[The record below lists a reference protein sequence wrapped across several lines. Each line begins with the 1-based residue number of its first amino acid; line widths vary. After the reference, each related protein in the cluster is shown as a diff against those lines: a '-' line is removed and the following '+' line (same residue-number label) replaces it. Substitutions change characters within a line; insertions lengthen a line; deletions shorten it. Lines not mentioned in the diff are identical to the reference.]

1 MGWFVSLVKFSGMVS
16 FLKIF
21 LSLVWL
27 FMVYMVVS
35 TSLESSLFKEWDYLA
50 AIPWM
55 RATLW
60 DFYAN
65 VLVIYLWI
73 LYREKSAVLKIVWA
87 VLFFTLGSIGTIG
100 YVLLQLFSLKGDEG
114 VNVILKPKQAHA

>member
-1 MGWFVSLVKFSGMVS
+1 MVS

-21 LSLVWL
+21 LALVWL

-35 TSLESSLFKEWDYLA
+35 TSLESSLFKEWDYLGS
-50 AIPWM
+50 IPWM

-65 VLVIYLWI
+65 VLVIYLWV
-73 LYREKSAVLKIVWA
+73 LYRERSIGIKILWA

-100 YVLLQLFSLKGDEG
+100 YVLIQLFSLGESEEID
-114 VNVILKPKQAHA
+114 VILKPKSA

>member
-1 MGWFVSLVKFSGMVS
+1 MVS

-21 LSLVWL
+21 LSGVWL

-35 TSLESSLFKEWDYLA
+35 TSLESSLFKEWDFLGS
-50 AIPWM
+50 IPWM

-65 VLVIYLWI
+65 VLVIYLWV
-73 LYREKSAVLKIVWA
+73 LYRERNLAVKAFWA
-87 VLFFTLGSIGTIG
+87 ILFFALGSIGTIA
-100 YVLLQLFSLKGDEG
+100 YVLIQLFSLKEGDDISHIFKRKA
-114 VNVILKPKQAHA
+114 V

>member
-1 MGWFVSLVKFSGMVS
+1 MVS

-21 LSLVWL
+21 LSTVWL

-35 TSLESSLFKEWDYLA
+35 TSLESSLFKEWDFLGS
-50 AIPWM
+50 IPWM

-65 VLVIYLWI
+65 VLVIYLWV
-73 LYREKSAVLKIVWA
+73 LYRERNWAIKILWA
-87 VLFFTLGSIGTIG
+87 ILFFTLGSIGTIG
-100 YVLLQLFSLKGDEG
+100 YVLIQLFFLKDGEG
-114 VNVILKPKQAHA
+114 IQHILTPKSSK

>member
-1 MGWFVSLVKFSGMVS
+1 MVS

-21 LSLVWL
+21 LGLVWL

-35 TSLESSLFKEWDYLA
+35 TSLESSLFKEWDFLGS
-50 AIPWM
+50 IPWM

-65 VLVIYLWI
+65 VLVIYLWV
-73 LYREKSAVLKIVWA
+73 LYREKNMGIKILWA

-100 YVLLQLFSLKGDEG
+100 YVLIQLFSLDAGEG
-114 VNVILKPKQAHA
+114 IDSILKPKPA

>member
-1 MGWFVSLVKFSGMVS
+1 MVS

-21 LSLVWL
+21 LIVVWL

-50 AIPWM
+50 GIPWM

-65 VLVIYLWI
+65 ILVIYLWV
-73 LYREKSAVLKIVWA
+73 LYREKSIASKILWLI
-87 VLFFTLGSIGTIG
+87 LFVALGSIGSIG
-100 YVLLQLFSLKGDEG
+100 YLLIQLFG
-114 VNVILKPKQAHA
+114 VKRGEEVEMILKPK

>member
-1 MGWFVSLVKFSGMVS
+1 MIT

-21 LSLVWL
+21 LSAVWV
-27 FMVYMVVS
+27 FMVYMVVA
-35 TSLESSLFKEWDYLA
+35 TSLESSLFKEWDYLG

-65 VLVIYLWI
+65 ILVIYLWV
-73 LYREKSAVLKIVWA
+73 LYKEKHMAMKLLWL
-87 VLFFTLGSIGTIG
+87 VLFFTLGSIGSIG
-100 YVLLQLFSLKGDEG
+100 YVLIALFRLKEGEGIAELLQPD
-114 VNVILKPKQAHA
+114 VNPKHA

>member
-1 MGWFVSLVKFSGMVS
+1 MVK

-27 FMVYMVVS
+27 FMVFMVVT
-35 TSLESSLFKEWDYLA
+35 TSLESSLFDEWQFLGS
-50 AIPWM
+50 IPWM

-65 VLVIYLWI
+65 VLVIFLWVI
-73 LYREKSAVLKIVWA
+73 YRERSVSIMILWV

-100 YVLLQLFSLKGDEG
+100 YVLIQLFSLRQGEG
-114 VNVILKPKQAHA
+114 LEEILKRKPA

>member
-1 MGWFVSLVKFSGMVS
+1 MVS

-21 LSLVWL
+21 LSLAWI
-27 FMVYMVVS
+27 FMVYIVIS
-35 TSLESSLFKEWDYLA
+35 TSLESSLFKEWHFLG

-65 VLVIYLWI
+65 ILVIYLWV
-73 LYREKSAVLKIVWA
+73 LYREKSPGAKILWA
-87 VLFFTLGSIGTIG
+87 ILFFTLGSIGSIG
-100 YVLLQLFSLKGDEG
+100 YVLIQLFGLKKNEG
-114 VNVILKPKQAHA
+114 VEKILKPKS

>member
-1 MGWFVSLVKFSGMVS
+1 MVS

-21 LSLVWL
+21 LIAVWL

-35 TSLESSLFKEWDYLA
+35 TSLASSLFKEWDYLGG
-50 AIPWM
+50 IPWM

-65 VLVIYLWI
+65 ILVIYLWV
-73 LYREKSAVLKIVWA
+73 LYREKTLAWKILWL
-87 VLFFTLGSIGTIG
+87 VLFITLGSIGSIG
-100 YVLLQLFSLKGDEG
+100 YLLIQLFGMKEGEG
-114 VNVILKPKQAHA
+114 VEAILKPKQQ

>member
-1 MGWFVSLVKFSGMVS
+1 MVS

-21 LSLVWL
+21 LALVWL
-27 FMVYMVVS
+27 FMVYMVIS
-35 TSLESSLFKEWDYLA
+35 TSLESSLFKEWDYLGS
-50 AIPWM
+50 IPWM

-65 VLVIYLWI
+65 VLVIYLWV
-73 LYREKSAVLKIVWA
+73 LYRERYIGIKILWA

-100 YVLLQLFSLKGDEG
+100 YVLIQLFSLAEG
-114 VNVILKPKQAHA
+114 EGIDVILKPKSE

>member
-1 MGWFVSLVKFSGMVS
+1 MIT

-21 LSLVWL
+21 LSVVWV

-35 TSLESSLFKEWDYLA
+35 TSLESSLFKEWDYLGS
-50 AIPWM
+50 IPWM

-65 VLVIYLWI
+65 VLIIFLWVLHRERGVAVKVI
-73 LYREKSAVLKIVWA
+73 WA
-87 VLFFTLGSIGTIG
+87 VLFFCLGSIGTIA
-100 YVLLQLFSLKGDEG
+100 YTLIQLFRLKEG
-114 VNVILKPKQAHA
+114 EGIQKILQPR